1 MPLIRP
7 LPQARASITFSVQT
21 VHHDRYLEPYIR
33 LLRTKKGLANSIR
46 PLLVHHARVVI
57 LPVERAQKPGPEI
70 SVELVASQEVFG
82 RSMDALA

>member
-46 PLLVHHARVVI
+46 PFCGQARDPCHRAIPGVEQPISRIFVRLAP
-57 LPVERAQKPGPEI
+57 LPQ
-70 SVELVASQEVFG
+70 VF
-82 RSMDALA
+82 